1 MPPYVSAM
9 LENMVDFPVACAVDS
24 SMLAPIL
31 ISPIMSSC
39 SSVYGS
45 TNILCLEMKSL
56 LERNQSCVCLVIYC
70 GRFGCCLFEFV

>member
-24 SMLAPIL
+24 SMFVSIL
-31 ISPIMSSC
+31 ISFIMSSC

-45 TNILCLEMKSL
+45 TNIL
-56 LERNQSCVCLVIYC
+56 
-70 GRFGCCLFEFV
+70 